1 MSKSKNTKTK
11 KVKKVKT
18 AKPKPK
24 KRYLIRELTAFITA
38 KGPDKVM
45 FAECR
50 KLAREIKPDTT
61 YNETYHKIL
70 VARLKSNLRKLKK
83 DPTSSLKK
91 KK

>member
-18 AKPKPK
+18 SKPK

-38 KGPDKVM
+38 KDPDKVM

-50 KLAREIKPDTT
+50 KLARSIKPDTT
-61 YNETYHKIL
+61 YNEIYHKIL

-83 DPTSSLKK
+83 ETQKK